1 MITLIYYS
9 MFNISIG
16 LLIGL
21 IIWYICKKPQTEY
34 QDKNSHEIFILIAEG
49 VNINNIN
56 YYILKNSEN
65 NEYVALTMHELRERF
80 KLVETT

>member
-1 MITLIYYS
+1 ML
-9 MFNISIG
+9 NIGIG

-34 QDKNSHEIFILIAEG
+34 QDKNTYEVFILIAEG
-49 VNINNIN
+49 VSINNIN

-65 NEYVALTMHELRERF
+65 DEYVALTMHELREKF
-80 KLVETT
+80 KLVEIT